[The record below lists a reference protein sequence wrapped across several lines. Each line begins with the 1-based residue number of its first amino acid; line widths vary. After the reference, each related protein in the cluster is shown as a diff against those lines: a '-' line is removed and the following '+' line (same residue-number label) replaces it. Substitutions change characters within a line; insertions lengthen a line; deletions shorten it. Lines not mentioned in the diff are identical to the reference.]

1 MFILI
6 VGVVSFS
13 SFFVMMDENCMYLT
27 QSTLVRGLSKSQFN
41 VLVDV
46 SLKLNDLR
54 NCAVK
59 TTSLVKS
66 SDGKHYK
73 KINYQVL
80 SVDKVLVFV
89 EKIDMLL
96 DLFADL

>member
-13 SFFVMMDENCMYLT
+13 SFFVMIDENCMYLT

-46 SLKLNDLR
+46 SLKLND
-54 NCAVK
+54 
-59 TTSLVKS
+59 
-66 SDGKHYK
+66 
-73 KINYQVL
+73 
-80 SVDKVLVFV
+80 
-89 EKIDMLL
+89 
-96 DLFADL
+96 